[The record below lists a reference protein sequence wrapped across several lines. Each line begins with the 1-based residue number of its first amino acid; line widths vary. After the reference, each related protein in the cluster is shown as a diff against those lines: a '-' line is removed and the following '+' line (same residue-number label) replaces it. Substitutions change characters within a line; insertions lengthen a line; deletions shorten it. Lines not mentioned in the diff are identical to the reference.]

1 MRRTGIAGG
10 LLAAVVTWV
19 ALLSLLSPTSSTNSH
34 KIVPAA
40 DGSRCIIKF
49 IDKSNFSAKSTPGQV
64 TLRMDLLDGAGKP
77 IVNLKDTDFTVIEEN
92 LPGRV
97 TAFRGPQSQVINVIL
112 VIDVSGSMS
121 QDNRIEGARKSAKT
135 VIEVL
140 KVDRDRI
147 AIIPFWDSFSV
158 LRPLETLT
166 AGNRSAALSLVDSL
180 SPRGGTRIGPPT
192 LEGLTLYKQQAPD
205 GAKMVLV
212 MTDGEDPSFA
222 NHIKEIEKL
231 ADDIG
236 AQVHTIGF
244 GTEVGP
250 QARMALEEVARGSSG
265 QYQHAP
271 TNEELARIFNA
282 RVQETINECTLT
294 YDSPYPQ
301 PDGLPRKVR
310 LEVKTPNG
318 VLNGGFTY
326 QVGPILGGRSSP
338 AAWAITTGA
347 APVVSG
353 VFSVFMS
360 VILFLTLA
368 VTLVAG
374 LAIPEFIRGKGAHHG
389 AASSTAPVPLT
400 VNASGVTGPT
410 KLPPPPVRPTPHSTP
425 AVSLSATTN
434 TGGQIQA
441 PVQTAKHSLPLPPPP
456 KPKV

>member
-10 LLAAVVTWV
+10 LLAAVGCWV
-19 ALLSLLSPTSSTNSH
+19 ALLSLLAPASSTNSH
-34 KIVPAA
+34 KVVPAA
-40 DGSRCIIKF
+40 DGSRCVIKF
-49 IDKSNFSAKSTPGQV
+49 IDKSNFPARSTPGQV

-77 IVNLKDTDFTVIEEN
+77 IVNLKDTDFTVVEEN

-121 QDNRIEGARKSAKT
+121 QDSRIEGARQSAKA
-135 VIEVL
+135 VIDVL

-147 AIIPFWDSFSV
+147 AIVPFWDSFSI
-158 LRPLETLT
+158 LRSLETLT
-166 AGNRSAALSLVDSL
+166 AGNRNAALSLVDSL

-192 LEGLTLYKQQAPD
+192 LEALTLYKQKAPD

-231 ADDIG
+231 ADEIG

-250 QARMALEEVARGSSG
+250 QARLALEEVARGSSG

-271 TNEELARIFNA
+271 TNEELTRIFNA
-282 RVQETINECTLT
+282 RVQETINECTLV

-301 PDGLPRKVR
+301 PDGLPRRVH
-310 LEVKTPNG
+310 LDVKTPNG
-318 VLNGGFTY
+318 ILTGGFTY

-338 AAWAITTGA
+338 AAWATATTTSSVA
-347 APVVSG
+347 SG
-353 VFSVFMS
+353 WFSVVMS
-360 VILFLTLA
+360 VILFLTLF
-368 VTLVAG
+368 VMLVSG
-374 LAIPEFIRGKGAHHG
+374 LAVPEFARGKAVQGGSA
-389 AASSTAPVPLT
+389 TLPVPAT
-400 VNASGVTGPT
+400 ANRPGSTRPT
-410 KLPPPPVRPTPHSTP
+410 TLPPPPTRPVSP
-425 AVSLSATTN
+425 ANANSSAPSAPV
-434 TGGQIQA
+434 TGGHSH
-441 PVQTAKHSLPLPPPP
+441 PTAQPPQRSLPLPPPP

>member
-1 MRRTGIAGG
+1 MRRTGIASG
-10 LLAAVVTWV
+10 LLAAVVCWV
-19 ALLSLLSPTSSTNSH
+19 ALLSLLSPASSTNSA
-34 KIVPAA
+34 KVVPAA

-49 IDKSNFSAKSTPGQV
+49 IDKSNFSAKATPGQV

-77 IVNLKDTDFTVIEEN
+77 IVNLKDTDFTVVEEN

-135 VIEVL
+135 VIDVL

-166 AGNRSAALSLVDSL
+166 AGNRNAALSLVDSL
-180 SPRGGTRIGPPT
+180 TPRGGTRIGPPT

-231 ADDIG
+231 ADEIG

-250 QARMALEEVARGSSG
+250 QARLALEEVARGSSG

-282 RVQETINECTLT
+282 RVQETINECTLV

-318 VLNGGFTY
+318 VLTGGFTY

-338 AAWAITTGA
+338 AAWATTTGA
-347 APVVSG
+347 APVASG

-360 VILFLTLA
+360 VILFLTLF

-374 LAIPEFIRGKGAHHG
+374 LAIPELIRAKGTHH
-389 AASSTAPVPLT
+389 SSATSPAPLT
-400 VNASGVTGPT
+400 TNASATAGPT
-410 KLPPPPVRPTPHSTP
+410 KLPPPPIRPTPYSAP
-425 AVSLSATTN
+425 AASLSATPN
-434 TGGQIQA
+434 TAGQIQSPA
-441 PVQTAKHSLPLPPPP
+441 QTAKGSLPLPPPP